1 MVRKVRS
8 TSWVSIFA
16 TYHSSQYRI
25 CNSFPALQSKTPSLI
40 MQCATRAS
48 DIISHQ
54 GTIFLT
60 FSTVA
65 TDEVRK
71 EVELAKIRNDQ
82 SHPEEHSLSILNFHQ
97 NMGLFIT
104 K

>member
-1 MVRKVRS
+1 
-8 TSWVSIFA
+8 
-16 TYHSSQYRI
+16 
-25 CNSFPALQSKTPSLI
+25 

-82 SHPEEHSLSILNFHQ
+82 SHRDRIRFCVNDSVRQYDDAQI
-97 NMGLFIT
+97 
-104 K
+104 

>member
-1 MVRKVRS
+1 
-8 TSWVSIFA
+8 
-16 TYHSSQYRI
+16 
-25 CNSFPALQSKTPSLI
+25 

-71 EVELAKIRNDQ
+71 EVESAKIQNAQ
-82 SHPEEHSLSILNFHQ
+82 SHSEEHSLNKLNFH
-97 NMGLFIT
+97 
-104 K
+104 